1 MQNFDILCRMRSFRY
16 TEKRYSFSHRGN
28 FVKKE
33 NRHDHGE
40 RQKSGEWNIIGF
52 CRGFFFFVTFYF
64 LVERLFRIL
73 FQFIPEIRVRDRDH
87 GLGALS

>member
-1 MQNFDILCRMRSFRY
+1 MQNKGILF
-16 TEKRYSFSHRGN
+16 HIAGI

-52 CRGFFFFVTFYF
+52 CRRFFQYGTFYF

-73 FQFIPEIRVRDRDH
+73 LQLIPEIRVRDRDH

>member
-1 MQNFDILCRMRSFRY
+1 MR
-16 TEKRYSFSHRGN
+16 KN
-28 FVKKE
+28 L
-33 NRHDHGE
+33 

-52 CRGFFFFVTFYF
+52 CRRFFQYGTFYF

-73 FQFIPEIRVRDRDH
+73 LQLIPKIRVRDGDH